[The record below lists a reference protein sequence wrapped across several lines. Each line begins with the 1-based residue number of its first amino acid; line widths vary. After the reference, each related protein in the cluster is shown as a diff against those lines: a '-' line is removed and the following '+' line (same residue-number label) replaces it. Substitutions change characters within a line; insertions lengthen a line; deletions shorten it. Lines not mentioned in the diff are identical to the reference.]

1 MAEEPRIICRA
12 CQNGNAADAQFC
24 DACGAPLDA
33 NCRQCGESN
42 RSGAKFCKK
51 CGTRL
56 GDVASA
62 AAPAAAAAAVTTDNV
77 ADRMLASRRF
87 MEGERKRVTVL
98 FADIRGS
105 TSFIEKLDPEEVRKH
120 FDPVLRVMM
129 AAVHRYDGTVNQ
141 VLGDGI
147 MALFGAPLAHEDHA
161 LRACYAALAM
171 QTELRRGGGTD
182 GALLQ
187 PTRLQIGIGINSG
200 EVVVRSLTNDLNIDY
215 SALGQTTHLA
225 ARMESLAGPG
235 SIAITAD
242 TLREVEGFVE
252 VRPLGALQVKGFST
266 AIEAFELTGATAAR
280 NRLQAAGARGL
291 SPFVGRRTEIAFAQQ
306 LLAQSAAGHG
316 RLLAVVGEAGMGK
329 SRLLR
334 QFLDHH
340 VSSEWRVLEAPSV
353 SYGKA
358 TPYFPVIELLRTFFN
373 LQETDDADAVRSRVA
388 EDMQKLDTN
397 LSEAVAP
404 ILALLDA
411 LPDAIDR
418 FGRFAVALERNVP
431 GGRGRGGELP
441 RHGFAGSACVDPG
454 GFSAFALTSE
464 WRETA
469 AFSV

>member
-1 MAEEPRIICRA
+1 
-12 CQNGNAADAQFC
+12 
-24 DACGAPLDA
+24 
-33 NCRQCGESN
+33 
-42 RSGAKFCKK
+42 
-51 CGTRL
+51 
-56 GDVASA
+56 
-62 AAPAAAAAAVTTDNV
+62 
-77 ADRMLASRRF
+77 MLASRRF

-171 QTELRRGGGTD
+171 QAELRRGGGTD
-182 GALLQ
+182 GALPQ
-187 PTRLQIGIGINSG
+187 SSRLQIGIGINSG

-266 AIEAFELTGATAAR
+266 AIDAFELTGATAAR
-280 NRLQAAGARGL
+280 NRLQAAEARGL
-291 SPFVGRRTEIAFAQQ
+291 SPFVGRRTEIAFARQM
-306 LLAQSAAGHG
+306 LAQTAAGHG
-316 RLLAVVGEAGMGK
+316 RILAVVGEAGMGK

-340 VSSEWRVLEAPSV
+340 VSSEWRVIAAPSV

-358 TPYFPVIELLRTFFN
+358 TPYFPVIELLRGFFN
-373 LQETDDADAVRSRVA
+373 LHESDDADAVRSRVA
-388 EDMQKLDTN
+388 EEVLTLDPS
-397 LSEAVAP
+397 LSDAVAP
-404 ILALLDA
+404 ILALLEA
-411 LPDAIDR
+411 LPDGSTEPTHSLSRWLEA
-418 FGRFAVALERNVP
+418 FPAVAVATANYRAMDLP
-431 GGRGRGGELP
+431 GRRASTLAVLVRLLLRASSLKPLLLVFEDLHWIDSETQAFLDVLVDSLPVGRVCLLVNYR
-441 RHGFAGSACVDPG
+441 PG
-454 GFSAFALTSE
+454 YSHAWANKEHYSCL
-464 WRETA
+464 RLNPLTA
-469 AFSV
+469 AGAEELLDALMGDHGDLATV